1 MFEIDKPDNKLEISN
16 LKNSKEKEVTK
27 AVIFIDE
34 GLETPQLPTVT
45 SLNFYTLSDA
55 NLALT
60 DQVIYDIKDRDL
72 FNMVSNT
79 LSMNEEIVAADI
91 LLNHIKEIASMN
103 FSGFII
109 KKSKD
114 INLNSNATMNIIKK
128 FNDIVNDNN
137 NSLSHSL
144 RKICKDYLSDL
155 MYIHLEGK
163 GVNVKDMLENT
174 PNEKFNNFY
183 SDELNVFMNSYSYII
198 SNYIG
203 SMMTYAIHSGLY
215 DTFMIDKF
223 GDYKI
228 IEEIINRDDILTTY
242 LETKPDSI
250 FNLSVLYFENCFN
263 VELYDLLINNI
274 EPSVKNALEIMISTF
289 YYLFLDAKHNFTYLE
304 NLKEN
309 KNE

>member
-109 KKSKD
+109 NKSKN

-128 FNDIVNDNN
+128 FNDIINDNN
-137 NSLSHSL
+137 NSLRHSL

-155 MYIHLEGK
+155 MYIHLKGK
-163 GVNVKDMLENT
+163 GINVKGL
-174 PNEKFNNFY
+174 NEKFNNFY

-250 FNLSVLYFENCFN
+250 FNLCVLYFENCFN

-274 EPSVKNALEIMISTF
+274 EPSVKNTLEIMISTF
-289 YYLFLDAKHNFTYLE
+289 YYLFLDVKHNFTYLE

>member
-1 MFEIDKPDNKLEISN
+1 MFEVDKPDKLEISN
-16 LKNSKEKEVTK
+16 LKDSEEKEVTK

-60 DQVIYDIKDRDL
+60 DQVIYYVKDRDL
-72 FNMVSNT
+72 FNMVSST
-79 LSMNEEIVAADI
+79 LSMNEGIVASDI
-91 LLNHIKEIASMN
+91 LLNHIKEIALMN

-114 INLNSNATMNIIKK
+114 INLNPNAMMAITKK
-128 FNDIVNDNN
+128 FNDKINYENDKAY
-137 NSLSHSL
+137 SHSL
-144 RKICKDYLSDL
+144 RKMCKDYLSDL

-163 GVNVKDMLENT
+163 GIDVDGLLSST
-174 PNEKFNNFY
+174 PNKKFDNFY
-183 SDELNVFMNSYSYII
+183 SNELNVFMNSYSYII

-203 SMMTYAIHSGLY
+203 SMMTYAIHTGLY
-215 DTFMIDKF
+215 DTFMINNF
-223 GDYKI
+223 GDP
-228 IEEIINRDDILTTY
+228 EIIKEIKNRNDILTTY

-250 FNLSVLYFENCFN
+250 FNLSVLYFENSFN
-263 VELYDLLINNI
+263 IELYDLLINNI
-274 EPSVKNALEIMISTF
+274 EPSVKNALEKMISTF
-289 YYLFLDAKHNFTYLE
+289 YYLFLDAKHNFTYLRNHE
-304 NLKEN
+304 EN

>member
-109 KKSKD
+109 NKSKN

-128 FNDIVNDNN
+128 FNDIVNNNN

-274 EPSVKNALEIMISTF
+274 EPSVKNTLEIMISTF